1 MQEIISETAPQPI
14 SFEQQFVTKL
24 EVVNAGVA
32 AFAELLRNDAKPHG
46 PYVAAAMEGYTSI
59 LESGGKRT
67 RGVLTMT
74 GYELFGGSP
83 QDPAIARAAAIM
95 EAEHAYL
102 LVLDDVA
109 DASDT
114 RRGIPAAHRHVQ
126 HFLEQ
131 NTNVPDGRKMGEDL
145 AVITASDA
153 HCMAQVELQRIEVPH
168 PRARDASI
176 LLNEGLSLTA
186 KGQVLDISS
195 PVRSDM
201 TREELVK
208 IATYKTA
215 FYSYLLPIK
224 IGGVLA
230 GASIEEV
237 DMFRDFALNAGLAFQ
252 MRDDIIGLF
261 GDEALTGKPPKGDII
276 EGKRT
281 ILYTTALEATSGEA
295 HRLLQDSLGNRQL
308 PDRQFA
314 QCLDIIEASGAKAY
328 AQELIEDYAAQ
339 AVASLHSLPG
349 QWPPAQMAFLC
360 EMALYGARRNK

>member
-1 MQEIISETAPQPI
+1 MREIIFETASQSI
-14 SFEQQFVTKL
+14 SFEQQFAAKL
-24 EVVNAGVA
+24 EVVNTGVA
-32 AFAELLRNDAKPHG
+32 AFAELLRNDAEPHG

-74 GYELFGGSP
+74 GYELFGGSS
-83 QDPAIARAAAIM
+83 QDPAIAQASAIM

-109 DASDT
+109 DASDM
-114 RRGIPAAHRHVQ
+114 RRGIPAAHRHAQ
-126 HFLEQ
+126 HFLER
-131 NTNVPDGRKMGEDL
+131 NTGIPDGRKMGEDL

-153 HCMAQVELQRIEVPH
+153 HCRAQAELQRIDVPH

-186 KGQVLDISS
+186 KGQVLDIAS
-195 PVRSDM
+195 PVRGDI
-201 TREELVK
+201 TRDELVK

-215 FYSYLLPIK
+215 FYSYLLPLQ

-230 GASIEEV
+230 GASMEEV
-237 DMFRDFALNAGLAFQ
+237 GVFRDFALNAGLAFQ
-252 MRDDIIGLF
+252 MRDDIIGL

-276 EGKRT
+276 EGKKT
-281 ILYTTALEATSGEA
+281 ILYTTALEATNGEA

-308 PDRQFA
+308 SDRQFA

-328 AQELIEDYAAQ
+328 TQELAEDYAAQ
-339 AVASLHSLPG
+339 AVASLGSLPG
-349 QWPPAQMAFLC
+349 QWPPAPMAFLC